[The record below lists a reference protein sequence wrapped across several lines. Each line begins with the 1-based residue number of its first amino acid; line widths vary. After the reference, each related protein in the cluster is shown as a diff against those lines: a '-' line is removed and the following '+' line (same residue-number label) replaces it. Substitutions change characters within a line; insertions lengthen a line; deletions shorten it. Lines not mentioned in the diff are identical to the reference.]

1 MNLFFTILIEIIIA
15 ILATSAFLILYNAP
29 KKQWLA
35 GGLIGGISWL
45 AYRLCCFK
53 TTTVI
58 SAFIATLIITFLAR
72 AFAVVRKAPVTVF
85 LIAGIFPLVPGVGIY
100 YTAYY
105 FIMSDF
111 ALAGVKGVDTLKT
124 ALAIALGI
132 ICMLSIPQKLFLLF
146 DKKTQQAS

>member
-1 MNLFFTILIEIIIA
+1 MNLFFTIFIEIIIA
-15 ILATSAFLILYNAP
+15 IFATAAFCIIYNAP
-29 KKQWLA
+29 KAQWLP

-45 AYRLCCFK
+45 VYRLCCFK
-53 TTTVI
+53 TTSVI
-58 SAFIATLIITFLAR
+58 AAFVATLVITFLAR
-72 AFAVVRKAPVTVF
+72 ACAVSRKAPVTIF

-111 ALAGVKGVDTLKT
+111 VLAGSKGVETLKI

-132 ICMLSIPQKLFLLF
+132 MCILSIPQKVFQLF
-146 DKKTQQAS
+146 DKNRT